1 MQLRSPN
8 STSNFDSKSNKSI
21 FSYKNAQFPVT
32 SRFLDLFYF
41 RNTNIQI
48 SCNDYVPIAMKC
60 PLNVLQYTVD

>member
-1 MQLRSPN
+1 MQLIIPN

-21 FSYKNAQFPVT
+21 VSYKNAQFPVT
-32 SRFLDLFYF
+32 SRFLDFFYF
-41 RNTNIQI
+41 RNTNNQI